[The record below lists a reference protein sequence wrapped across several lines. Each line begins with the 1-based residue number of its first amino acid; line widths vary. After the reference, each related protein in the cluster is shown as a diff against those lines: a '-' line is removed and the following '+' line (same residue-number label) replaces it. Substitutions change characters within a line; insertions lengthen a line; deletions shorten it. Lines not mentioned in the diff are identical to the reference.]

1 MNAGNFPIIATIVF
15 VAIAAL
21 TPVVSFVF
29 LKKEYKANA
38 DVLGRKS
45 LASIFFTEMLL
56 WIATVLVAVFVLI
69 MMLGFFVYVNS
80 HAGATGNESVPVAP
94 LLLVFG
100 IEIGLALVG
109 LFLHLRTSDKLWRSS

>member
-1 MNAGNFPIIATIVF
+1 MNSGNFPVIATIGF
-15 VAIAAL
+15 IAVAVLI
-21 TPVVSFVF
+21 PIVSFVF

-45 LASIFFTEMLL
+45 LASIFFTELSL
-56 WIATVLVAVFVLI
+56 WIATVMVAGFVL
-69 MMLGFFVYVNS
+69 MMLLGFFVYVHA
-80 HAGATGNESVPVAP
+80 HAGATGNESVPLAP

-109 LFLHLRTSDKLWRSS
+109 LFLHVRTSDKLWRSS